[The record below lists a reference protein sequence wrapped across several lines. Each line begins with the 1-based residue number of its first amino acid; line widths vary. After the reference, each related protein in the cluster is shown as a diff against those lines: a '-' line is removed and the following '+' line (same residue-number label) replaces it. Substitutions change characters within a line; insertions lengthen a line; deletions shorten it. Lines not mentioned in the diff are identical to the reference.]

1 MIQIKD
7 TIVSN
12 DVIKKE
18 FVCNLSKCRG
28 ICCVEG
34 DAGAP
39 LDEDELPIL
48 DAIYPK
54 VKPFLR
60 KEGID
65 AIEKQGKYEKDLD
78 GDWVTPLVDKKE
90 CAYVVFDENGT
101 TICGIEKAYEEGVI
115 EYKKPISCHLYPIR
129 LSKFNAFTAVNY
141 HKWPICSDACE
152 LGKSLNITVAEFT
165 KDALI
170 RKFGEDWY
178 QELMI
183 AKKELE
189 NYKLF

>member
-7 TIVSN
+7 TIVAN
-12 DVIKKE
+12 EVLKKK
-18 FVCNLSKCRG
+18 FVCDLSKCKG

-39 LDEDELPIL
+39 LDEDELEIL
-48 DAIYPK
+48 KNIYPK

-65 AIEKQGKYEKDLD
+65 AIEKQGFYEKDSD
-78 GDWVTPLVDKKE
+78 GDWVTPLVDNKE
-90 CAYVVFDENGT
+90 CAYVIFDENGVT
-101 TICGIEKAYEEGVI
+101 KCGIEKAWEQGEI
-115 EYKKPISCHLYPIR
+115 SYKKPISCHLYPVR
-129 LSKFNAFTAVNY
+129 LSKFNDFTAVNY
-141 HKWPICSDACE
+141 HHWPICSDACD
-152 LGKSLNITVAEFT
+152 LGKSLQVSVAEFT

-170 RKFGEDWY
+170 RKFGEEWY
-178 QELMI
+178 EELMI